1 MRLRWKIAQA
11 AEIRWWQQYLR
22 GKKPEDYLQWKQS
35 YWHNFL
41 KECAVQLDPNTHCL
55 DAGCGP
61 AGIFIALENQQL
73 DALDPLLDQ
82 YEQRLAAFR
91 KEDYPW
97 VKFHNSPM
105 EAFEP
110 AQQYDYIFCLN
121 AINHVSDWSA
131 SIAKL
136 FEWIKP
142 GGTILLSTDVHRY
155 PWLKPI
161 FRALPGD
168 ILHPHQH
175 NLKEYI
181 KELEKY
187 KPKSIKSILIKKE
200 PIFNYYALSIHTCPE
215 GTT

>member
-11 AEIRWWQQYLR
+11 AEIRWWQRYLR
-22 GKKPEDYLQWKQS
+22 GKSPEAYLQWKIN
-35 YWHNFL
+35 YWNQFL
-41 KECAVQLDPNTHCL
+41 EKCDLSPEEHSLCL

-61 AGIFIALENQQL
+61 AGIFIALDQQKV
-73 DALDPLLDQ
+73 DAIDPLLDQ
-82 YEQRLAAFR
+82 YQQKLEAF
-91 KEDYPW
+91 DPTQYPW
-97 VKFHNSPM
+97 VNFHHIAM
-105 EAFEP
+105 ENYTP
-110 AQQYDYIFCLN
+110 AHQYDYIFCLN

-136 FEWIKP
+136 FDWIKP
-142 GGTILLSTDVHRY
+142 GGSILLSTDVHRH

-181 KELEKY
+181 KEIEKY
-187 KPKSIKSILIKKE
+187 HPESIKPILIKKE
-200 PIFNYYALSIHTCPE
+200 PIFDYYALIIKTSELKNH
-215 GTT
+215 

>member
-22 GKKPEDYLQWKQS
+22 GKSPKEYLQWKRD
-35 YWHNFL
+35 YWQKFL
-41 KECAVQLDPNTHCL
+41 QKCEMQPTPNAHCL

-61 AGIFIALENQQL
+61 AGIFIALEEQQL

-82 YEQRLAAFR
+82 YEQKLSAF
-91 KEDYPW
+91 KQEEYPW

-105 EAFEP
+105 ETFEP

-121 AINHVSDWSA
+121 AINHVSNWSA

-155 PWLKPI
+155 PLLKPI
-161 FRALPGD
+161 FRTLPGD

-181 KELEKY
+181 NELEKY
-187 KPKSIKSILIKKE
+187 KPKSIKSFLIKKE
-200 PIFNYYALSIHTCPE
+200 RIFNYYALTIQTSPE
-215 GTT
+215 KTT